1 MTDPRPAPSPKLG
14 PKAAAALARVQR
26 GRSRRAER
34 PAGPPVRWAAL
45 LLLTIVGAAAVAML
59 RLAADRNLERV
70 AQADAAHHAPMVAT
84 QTQTAGELSSV
95 NPARSD
101 PSAALAVLPPSG
113 FAAEP
118 ATKSVPAR
126 PDLADFNNRLRA
138 LEGLPPPNCRPRSF
152 APERAASAPAV
163 YRWRDP
169 DSGQAE
175 FGARPPVGVAAE
187 RLELKDRGQAQFALQ
202 VEDNPDAP
210 VPSQLRDRA
219 LADVVRITAILR
231 QELAVPIDP
240 RFGLKL
246 AFVAS
251 PEAVGAAAGG
261 LGLAR
266 ASGVYMH
273 RDQRMLI
280 WRQPRDEG
288 TFRTLR
294 HEVVHALL
302 HEFVGAP
309 PIWLNEGLAEYF
321 ELLQTL
327 GSGGRI
333 EANRHHQRLLSGFT
347 PDQRIAHA
355 LALLEIDGP
364 GFRREPMVDLNYAQ
378 SWALVDTLM
387 GSKAGQAQLTRLLA
401 DLRQAACGRFSS
413 TEWLNTNYPGGAS
426 GLARLANGQRGGA
439 HHY

>member
-1 MTDPRPAPSPKLG
+1 MSDPRSTPPPKLG
-14 PKAAAALARVQR
+14 PKAAAALARVQSGR
-26 GRSRRAER
+26 GRRSQR
-34 PAGPPVRWAAL
+34 PARRPVRWVAVL
-45 LLLTIVGAAAVAML
+45 VLVVVGATAVALL

-70 AQADAAHHAPMVAT
+70 ALSNAP
-84 QTQTAGELSSV
+84 
-95 NPARSD
+95 N
-101 PSAALAVLPPSG
+101 
-113 FAAEP
+113 
-118 ATKSVPAR
+118 VPAANQRTPVVDRPPEAFARVPLEQSTRPLESGDQASEASTPPAAPTDR
-126 PDLADFNNRLRA
+126 PDLADFNRRLRA

-152 APERAASAPAV
+152 APDRSASTAAV

-169 DSGQAE
+169 ESGQAQ
-175 FGARPPVGVAAE
+175 FGSSPPAGIAAE
-187 RLELKDRGQAQFALQ
+187 RVELKDRGQAQFALQ
-202 VEDNPDAP
+202 VEDSPDAP

-273 RDQRMLI
+273 REQRMLI

-321 ELLQTL
+321 ELMQTL
-327 GSGGRI
+327 GSSGRI

-355 LALLEIDGP
+355 LTLLEIDGQ

-378 SWALVDTLM
+378 SWALVDALM
-387 GSKAGQAQLTRLLA
+387 GSKAGQAQLTHLLA

-426 GLARLANGQRGGA
+426 ALARLADGQRGGA